1 MNKFGIAILIP
12 VFATVLLFEDS
23 YAHGFGERYD
33 LPLPLYMFIIGGS
46 VVVAVSFLLV
56 SFFMKF
62 ESSINRSFTIT
73 FLDLSRPHI

>member
-1 MNKFGIAILIP
+1 MNKLGISILITL
-12 VFATVLLFEDS
+12 FARVLLFENS

-46 VVVAVSFLLV
+46 VTVAVSFLLV
-56 SFFMKF
+56 SLFMKF

-73 FLDLSRPHI
+73 KNETSR